1 MYEVPAIEHE
11 PIFLGREGEYKA
23 RRVKFDISSCLKACG
38 DFGTAEIFY
47 QRPIDPSPQRREID
61 ISEGFAYWTVTEEDA
76 SVPGRGVVQL
86 RYTVGSRV
94 VLSPVWD
101 TRVDS
106 ALAALPQ

>member
-23 RRVKFDISSCLKACG
+23 RRVKFDISRYLKACG
-38 DFGTAEIFY
+38 NFGTAEIFY

-61 ISEGFAYWTVTEEDA
+61 VSEGFAYWTVTKEDA
-76 SVPGRGVVQL
+76 SIPGRGVVQL
-86 RYTVGSRV
+86 RYAVGSRV
-94 VLSPVWD
+94 ILSPVWD

>member
-23 RRVKFDISSCLKACG
+23 RRVAFDISEFLKACG
-38 DFGTAEIFY
+38 EDGTAEIFY
-47 QRPIDPSPQRREID
+47 QRPIDPSPKRRTID
-61 ISEGFAYWTVTEEDA
+61 ISGHYAYWTVTEEDA

-86 RYTVGSRV
+86 RYMVDKSV
-94 VLSPVWD
+94 AVSPIWD